1 MYMTHI
7 HTQEKNMSNLTG
19 FEIRANLLSQ
29 AEGILYSNIVRE
41 IQAVQEHNMNNPEDI
56 KPIPVKKISAAAV
69 ISLARKLN
77 EFVTEK

>member
-1 MYMTHI
+1 
-7 HTQEKNMSNLTG
+7 
-19 FEIRANLLSQ
+19 
-29 AEGILYSNIVRE
+29 
-41 IQAVQEHNMNNPEDI
+41 MNNPEDI